1 MALML
6 PVAVYGLKVP
16 AGDVMV
22 PALKDFPATVSQ
34 QCWWSYSSFNV
45 EILTFAQ
52 FHITMAAIDPSAT
65 PEHTGT
71 ANGDTPARA
80 TVKIIYAPGSP
91 DDDDESELDSE
102 EAAMQMQQLL
112 GADSE
117 DDEDMESSSDN
128 EEENGGP
135 SDPSKSQKARKEAAA
150 AQLLKA
156 LAQEDS
162 DEELDDSSS
171 SPAINGFTSKK
182 SKGKAKADPVED
194 QSSSNEES
202 DDDVG
207 ELEELVLCTLDPN
220 QVGLIL

>member
-1 MALML
+1 MAIML

-22 PALKDFPATVSQ
+22 PALKDFPATVCQ
-34 QCWWSYSSFNV
+34 ELCYFCNV
-45 EILTFAQ
+45 EKDLLISAQ

-91 DDDDESELDSE
+91 DSDDESDLDSE

-117 DDEDMESSSDN
+117 DDDEDMESSSDD
-128 EEENGGP
+128 EEKNGGP
-135 SDPSKSQKARKEAAA
+135 SDPSKNKKARKEAAA

-156 LAQEDS
+156 LAQEAS
-162 DEELDDSSS
+162 DEEIDDSS
-171 SPAINGFTSKK
+171 SPAINGFPSKK
-182 SKGKAKADPVED
+182 FKGKAKADPVQD
-194 QSSSNEES
+194 QGSSNQYS
-202 DDDVG
+202 DEDVG

-220 QVGLIL
+220 QVGLIP